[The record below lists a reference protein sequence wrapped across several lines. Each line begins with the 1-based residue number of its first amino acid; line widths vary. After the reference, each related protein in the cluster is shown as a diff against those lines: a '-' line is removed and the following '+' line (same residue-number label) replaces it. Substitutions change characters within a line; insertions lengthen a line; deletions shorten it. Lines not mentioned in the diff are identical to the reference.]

1 MTKNQNLWQGF
12 KKKFD
17 NQSDQEP
24 QILTDDEL
32 KALNQPIKQK
42 LAFRWVV
49 LALGCGLILT
59 AIVAYFQEWSI
70 SWFILGGINFSLAFP
85 ILVSM
90 LGFWVISRVA
100 MNINGFRENSI
111 FLPHLS
117 SRKEALLHQVEQ
129 TQEIDFVKTRCIASS
144 RLIAALLPI
153 IIGIINA
160 YLFGIVFVGQ
170 LAVGNWFT
178 LGGSSLFY
186 PLSLFPYVSL
196 LAC

>member
-117 SRKEALLHQVEQ
+117 SRKE
-129 TQEIDFVKTRCIASS
+129 
-144 RLIAALLPI
+144 
-153 IIGIINA
+153 
-160 YLFGIVFVGQ
+160 VF
-170 LAVGNWFT
+170 
-178 LGGSSLFY
+178 Y
-186 PLSLFPYVSL
+186 IK
-196 LAC
+196 